1 MGISG
6 REPGAAPLDSPVL
19 AEGATFV
26 PKADPQLPWR
36 PRIGAE
42 PGSWICL
49 QSSRAREPSSKSIL
63 EMNRMD

>member
-6 REPGAAPLDSPVL
+6 LGSPLL

-26 PKADPQLPWR
+26 PKSRPPS

-42 PGSWICL
+42 PGSWIRL

-63 EMNRMD
+63 EMNRVD